1 MRMSRRAAVFSQLQ
15 RGIVYDSF
23 NRADGDIGTADS
35 GQVWFGDT
43 SPLYWS
49 IVSNKAKRT
58 KLTPALF
65 ASAALTLPQ
74 SIGDYTVEADIT
86 MNATVSGDYAGLFGR
101 GHPDCAYS
109 VAVSIYNTGMAL
121 IAIGSGRTSSSTL
134 ATYSYSWTPGERHKI
149 RLVLSGTNAYVYL
162 DETQIMTSAISAW
175 SGGSFLDVGMIARFT
190 TSAPKATFD
199 NFKVY

>member
-1 MRMSRRAAVFSQLQ
+1 MRASRRAAIAAS
-15 RGIVYDSF
+15 RPIGIVYDRF
-23 NRADGDIGTADS
+23 NRVNGDIGTADS

-49 IVSNKAKRT
+49 IVSNEAKRT
-58 KLTPALF
+58 ALTPALF

-101 GHPDCAYS
+101 GCPDCAFS
-109 VAVSIYNTGMAL
+109 TAVWIYNTGMAL
-121 IAIGSGRTSSSTL
+121 ITINSGRTSAGAL
-134 ATYSYSWTPGERHKI
+134 ATYSYSWTPGEQHKI

-175 SGGSFLDVGMIARFT
+175 SGGSFLDVGMFTRFT
-190 TSAPKATFD
+190 TAAPTATFD